1 MKKIIIFIPIILG
14 TIVGLLLM
22 NSYEFYQGLIK
33 PPLAPPNWL
42 FPIAW
47 SILYLLMGISYYK
60 IIDKSDDVII
70 RQIYRI
76 QLFFNLV
83 WPVIFFL
90 FELLLL
96 SSIWI
101 VCLDI
106 LVIIMIYIFYKIDSK
121 AGIFQIP
128 YLIWILFATYL
139 NISIFILNL

>member
-14 TIVGLLLM
+14 TIIGILLM
-22 NSYEFYQGLIK
+22 NSYVFYQGLIK

-60 IIDKSDDVII
+60 IIDKSDDVIV

-83 WPVIFFL
+83 WPAIFFL

-101 VCLDI
+101 VCLDV
-106 LVIIMIYIFYKIDSK
+106 LVIIMIYMFYKIDSK
-121 AGIFQIP
+121 AGLLQIP

>member
-1 MKKIIIFIPIILG
+1 
-14 TIVGLLLM
+14 M

-60 IIDKSDDVII
+60 IIDKSDDVIV

-101 VCLDI
+101 VCLDV
-106 LVIIMIYIFYKIDSK
+106 LVIIMIYMFYKIDSK
-121 AGIFQIP
+121 AGLLQIP

>member
-14 TIVGLLLM
+14 TIVGILLM
-22 NSYEFYQGLIK
+22 NSYVFYQGLIK

-60 IIDKSDDVII
+60 ITDKTDDVIVM
-70 RQIYRI
+70 QIYRI

-83 WPVIFFL
+83 WPVIFFI

-101 VCLDI
+101 VCLDV
-106 LVIIMIYIFYKIDSK
+106 LVIIMIYMFYKIDSK
-121 AGIFQIP
+121 AGLLQIP

>member
-14 TIVGLLLM
+14 TIIGILLM
-22 NSYEFYQGLIK
+22 DSYVFYQGLIK

-60 IIDKSDDVII
+60 IIDKTDDVIV

-83 WPVIFFL
+83 WPVIFFI

-101 VCLDI
+101 VCLDV
-106 LVIIMIYIFYKIDSK
+106 LVIIMIYMFYKIDSK
-121 AGIFQIP
+121 AGLLQIP

>member
-14 TIVGLLLM
+14 TLVGLLLM

-121 AGIFQIP
+121 AGLFQIP

>member
-14 TIVGLLLM
+14 TLVGLLLM

-101 VCLDI
+101 VCLDV
-106 LVIIMIYIFYKIDSK
+106 LVIIMIYMFYKIDSK
-121 AGIFQIP
+121 AGLLQIP

>member
-1 MKKIIIFIPIILG
+1 
-14 TIVGLLLM
+14 M

-60 IIDKSDDVII
+60 IIDKSDDVIV

-101 VCLDI
+101 VCLDV
-106 LVIIMIYIFYKIDSK
+106 LVIIMIYMFCKIDSK
-121 AGIFQIP
+121 AGLLQIP

>member
-14 TIVGLLLM
+14 TLVGLLLM

-60 IIDKSDDVII
+60 IIDKTDDVIV

-83 WPVIFFL
+83 WPVIFFI

-101 VCLDI
+101 VCLDV
-106 LVIIMIYIFYKIDSK
+106 LVIIMIYMFYKIDSK
-121 AGIFQIP
+121 SGLLQIP

>member
-14 TIVGLLLM
+14 TIIGILLM
-22 NSYEFYQGLIK
+22 NSYVFYQGLIK

-60 IIDKSDDVII
+60 IIDKTDDVIV

-83 WPVIFFL
+83 WPVIFFI

-101 VCLDI
+101 VCLDV
-106 LVIIMIYIFYKIDSK
+106 LVIIMIYMFYKIDSK
-121 AGIFQIP
+121 AGLLQIP

>member
-14 TIVGLLLM
+14 TLVGLLLM

-60 IIDKSDDVII
+60 IIDKSDDVIV

-101 VCLDI
+101 VCLGV
-106 LVIIMIYIFYKIDSK
+106 LVMIMIYMFYKIDSK
-121 AGIFQIP
+121 AGLLQIP

>member
-14 TIVGLLLM
+14 TIVGILLM
-22 NSYEFYQGLIK
+22 NSYVFYQGLIK

-60 IIDKSDDVII
+60 IIDKTDDVIV

-83 WPVIFFL
+83 WPVIFFI

-101 VCLDI
+101 VCLDV
-106 LVIIMIYIFYKIDSK
+106 LVIIMIYMFYKIDSK
-121 AGIFQIP
+121 AGLLQIP

>member
-14 TIVGLLLM
+14 TIIGILLM
-22 NSYEFYQGLIK
+22 DSYVFYQGLIK

-60 IIDKSDDVII
+60 IIDKTDDVIV

-76 QLFFNLV
+76 QLFFNLM

-101 VCLDI
+101 VCLDV
-106 LVIIMIYIFYKIDSK
+106 LVIIMIYMFYKYDKK
-121 AGIFQIP
+121 ASILQIP
-128 YLIWILFATYL
+128 YLLWILFATYL
-139 NISIFILNL
+139 NIALFILNL